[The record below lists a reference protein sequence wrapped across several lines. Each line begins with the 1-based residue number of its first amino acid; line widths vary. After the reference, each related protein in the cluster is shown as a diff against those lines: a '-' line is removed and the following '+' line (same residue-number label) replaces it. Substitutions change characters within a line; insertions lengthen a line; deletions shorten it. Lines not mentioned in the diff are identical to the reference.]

1 MISTITQS
9 GVHTEMSP
17 FEAFQA
23 VDMRAGKVVKV
34 ELNEKA
40 RNPAYKMWIDL
51 GQLGTM
57 TSSGQYVNRYT
68 AEELV
73 GKNVVCATNLGERRI
88 AGFLSQVL
96 VMGVESEPGV
106 VNLLTVDGN
115 VPNGAKVF

>member
-1 MISTITQS
+1 MT
-9 GVHTEMSP
+9 P
-17 FEAFQA
+17 FESFQNI
-23 VDMRAGKVVKV
+23 DMRVGSVLKV

-51 GQLGTM
+51 GELGTL

-68 AEELV
+68 AEELI
-73 GKNVVCATNLGERRI
+73 GKTVICATNLGERRI

-96 VMGVESEPGV
+96 VMGVESEAGV

-115 VPNGAKVF
+115 VPNGSKVF

>member
-1 MISTITQS
+1 MT
-9 GVHTEMSP
+9 P
-17 FEAFQA
+17 YEAFQT
-23 VDMRAGKVVKV
+23 VDMRVGKVVKV

-51 GQLGTM
+51 GELGTM
-57 TSSGQYVNRYT
+57 ASSGQYVNRYR

-73 GKNVVCATNLGERRI
+73 GKTVVCATNLGERRI

-106 VNLLTVDGN
+106 VNLLTVDGS

>member
-1 MISTITQS
+1 MT
-9 GVHTEMSP
+9 P

-51 GQLGTM
+51 GELGTM
-57 TSSGQYVNRYT
+57 TSSGQYVNRYA

-73 GKNVVCATNLGERRI
+73 GKTVVCATNLGERRI

-96 VMGVESEPGV
+96 VMGVESDPGV

-115 VPNGAKVF
+115 VPKGAKVF

>member
-1 MISTITQS
+1 
-9 GVHTEMSP
+9 MSA
-17 FEAFQA
+17 FEAFQS
-23 VDMRAGKVVKV
+23 VDMRAGTITKV

-40 RNPAYKMWIDL
+40 RNPSYKMWIDL
-51 GQLGTM
+51 GGLGTM

-73 GKNVVCATNLGERRI
+73 GKTVVCATNLGERRI

-106 VNLLTVDGN
+106 VNLLTVDGQ

>member
-1 MISTITQS
+1 MT
-9 GVHTEMSP
+9 P
-17 FEAFQA
+17 YEAFQS
-23 VDMRAGKVVKV
+23 VDMRVGTILKV

-51 GQLGTM
+51 GELGTL

-68 AEELV
+68 ADELA
-73 GKNVVCATNLGERRI
+73 GRKVVCATNLGERRI

-106 VNLLTVDGN
+106 VNLLAVDGN
-115 VPNGAKVF
+115 VPNGGKVF